1 MRNKFIY
8 SFFVLLIFIICLSNV
23 TISLNSKYLAKINT
37 KEFLT
42 DSSFHYNQAA
52 KFSWPL
58 FGYYNISSYFGN
70 RISPTSRCIF
80 ISFWNWYSS
89 SRAAQIFIVFALGML
104 FLLDF
109 MEQIGYSIIIE
120 NQNIQVIYAHVSPN
134 FMVSKNTNIIQ
145 NQKIGT
151 VGPKY
156 IDAIENTKYFDS
168 NRQKD
173 EWSNNRTSSSYNNKK
188 RRHSR

>member
-1 MRNKFIY
+1 
-8 SFFVLLIFIICLSNV
+8 
-23 TISLNSKYLAKINT
+23 
-37 KEFLT
+37 
-42 DSSFHYNQAA
+42 
-52 KFSWPL
+52 
-58 FGYYNISSYFGN
+58 
-70 RISPTSRCIF
+70 
-80 ISFWNWYSS
+80 
-89 SRAAQIFIVFALGML
+89 ML

-134 FMVSKNTNIIQ
+134 FIVSKNKNIIQ

-173 EWSNNRTSSSYNNKK
+173 KWSNNRTSSSYNNKK
-188 RRHSR
+188 RRQSRRSS